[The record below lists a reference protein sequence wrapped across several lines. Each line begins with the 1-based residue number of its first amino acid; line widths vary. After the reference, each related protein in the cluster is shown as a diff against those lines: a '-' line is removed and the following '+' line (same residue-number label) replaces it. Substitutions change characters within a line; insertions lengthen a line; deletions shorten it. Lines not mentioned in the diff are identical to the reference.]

1 MVAMFETGYG
11 GLRKRDTYDQLV
23 NATQPQLAEPDRQA
37 KQLRESPQIA
47 NLLDGEGMFSMVQLV
62 EQQAAAAKHQM
73 AEASI
78 REAAG
83 EGLNPEGIRGT
94 AQEMRAAG
102 TQTSK
107 PRLVSSGQQ
116 ASAASGAR
124 STQTSSAPLAS
135 TATQAW
141 RQQTRSGGTQTD
153 AAELSGALF
162 FDMGVDDKMENE
174 LEEIDTQMD
183 ALDSAAA
190 SQHKSIVGILKKHMG
205 QEVTPAQSDF
215 AHRLATQASSGGARS
230 SQEDPESA
238 HEPKGPRGRPR
249 SYQTPMD
256 TDADPKTTM
265 SVAQTSKQKAG
276 ESPVPRAKS
285 KARAEG
291 VSIPSEEKQA
301 KAEALGPPITVTAA
315 PAPEAKQ
322 KSLGPAKAKKAASAS
337 SSSGPPDPAP
347 ETEHEP
353 ARGGT
358 TKGSGKSQTAPKKGA
373 TPRAHG
379 IEIIDGKSKSWWS
392 TQNISVIKSQA
403 ELRGHRFSDLDTKG
417 GKVRKDGQML
427 KVKKMSKADYLETL
441 LKLLEK

>member
-116 ASAASGAR
+116 VSAASGAR

-141 RQQTRSGGTQTD
+141 RQQTHSGGTQTD

-162 FDMGVDDKMENE
+162 FDMGVDDKMEDE
-174 LEEIDTQMD
+174 LEGIDTQMA

-215 AHRLATQASSGGARS
+215 AHRLATQASSGGALS
-230 SQEDPESA
+230 SHADPESA

-256 TDADPKTTM
+256 TDADPKT
-265 SVAQTSKQKAG
+265 SKQKAE

-291 VSIPSEEKQA
+291 VSIPSEVKQA

-373 TPRAHG
+373 TPRTHG
-379 IEIIDGKSKSWWS
+379 IEIIEGKSKSWWS
-392 TQNISVIKSQA
+392 TQNISVLKSQA

-417 GKVRKDGQML
+417 GKVRKDGQMV
-427 KVKKMSKADYLETL
+427 KVKKMAKAQYLETL
-441 LKLLEK
+441 LRLLEK